1 MDKKIISKHIKS
13 QKPLNK
19 NGSELTLHKDLE
31 QLVKDLSKEH
41 ELNAQ
46 MDQQEIEHA
55 LTKVNE
61 NIDQTERSAE
71 TPVYNISGKRTYSFL
86 YLLAAS
92 LLIVA
97 IGTLWLFSSVVYQA
111 PLGQKLSFELPDG
124 SQVELNSGSE
134 LRHNRLFGHSN
145 RTLTMQGEIFF
156 NVVKNEMPFII
167 NASNGIVEVTGTS
180 FNVRAWDTSYKED
193 VMVSVLSG
201 SVRLTN
207 KGKTDSVNLRAG
219 EVGEVSH
226 IDDAVSEPAIFIPE
240 RVLAW
245 RSGNLS
251 FYNQPLV
258 QIFRELERTF
268 NVKITYSEAEIG
280 STNLTTYYSRPDSIE
295 QILNDISTVKGLTFT
310 RTANGYHIS
319 MK

>member
-1 MDKKIISKHIKS
+1 MDKKIISKHKESNVPSIKD
-13 QKPLNK
+13 
-19 NGSELTLHKDLE
+19 GSEHFLNKDLE
-31 QLVKDLSKEH
+31 HLVKDLSKEH

-46 MDQQEIEHA
+46 MDQLEIEHA

-71 TPVYNISGKRTYSFL
+71 TPVYDISGKKSYSFL

-97 IGTLWLFSSVVYQA
+97 IGTSWLFSNVVYEA
-111 PLGQKLSFELPDG
+111 PLGQKLSFKLPDG

-134 LRHNRLFGHSN
+134 LRHNRLFGRTN
-145 RTLTMQGEIFF
+145 RKITMQGEVFY

-180 FNVRAWDTSYKED
+180 FNVRAWNSSYKED

-201 SVRLTN
+201 SVRLMN
-207 KGKTDSVNLRAG
+207 NRQTDAVNVQAG
-219 EVGEVSH
+219 EVGKVSH
-226 IDDAVSEPAIFIPE
+226 IDGSVSEPAIFIPD

-258 QIFRELERTF
+258 QIFRELERAF
-268 NVKITYSEAEIG
+268 NVKITFSEAEIG
-280 STNLTTYYSRPDSIE
+280 STNLTTYYSKPDSIE
-295 QILNDISTVKGLTFT
+295 QILNDISTVKGLTFN
-310 RTANGYHIS
+310 RTANGFHIS